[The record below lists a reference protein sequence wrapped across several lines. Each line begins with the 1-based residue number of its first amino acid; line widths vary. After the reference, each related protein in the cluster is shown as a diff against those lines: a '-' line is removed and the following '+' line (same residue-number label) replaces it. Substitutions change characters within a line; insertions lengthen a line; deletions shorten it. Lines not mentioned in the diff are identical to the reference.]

1 MTESVTADSIEAQIE
16 RFFGGV
22 RELSAAVDT
31 LSPDAFLGPLGN
43 WSPRDIV
50 AHLIGWNRYAVL
62 GAEQLLKGEL
72 PFYDKDPGED
82 YCNVNASLVA
92 EYPSENRT
100 ELLAEHDL
108 SAAELAAFLR
118 SISQDQWQGG
128 TGVLLE
134 DEELTIRQNVDW
146 IIEDHGYHSEQIREL
161 ANES

>member
-100 ELLAEHDL
+100 ELLAEHEK
-108 SAAELAAFLR
+108 AASELALFLR
-118 SISQDQWQGG
+118 SLSPQEWGRDS
-128 TGVLLE
+128 GVEFDGEALSIRE
-134 DEELTIRQNVDW
+134 TVDE
-146 IIEDHGYHSEQIREL
+146 IIEDHLYHSAQIRDW
-161 ANES
+161 AAGK